1 MAGGGYGPTPPTL
14 FRHSRASC
22 VSENLRLLYG
32 RNVTYEPTH
41 PETHQKEH
49 EMFYGTPLPGGWST
63 LDPTS
68 KGTQVPQYDKAG
80 SSDLDCTL
88 LNRVCSGY

>member
-1 MAGGGYGPTPPTL
+1 M
-14 FRHSRASC
+14 
-22 VSENLRLLYG
+22 
-32 RNVTYEPTH
+32 YEPTH

-68 KGTQVPQYDKAG
+68 KGTQVPQQGKAG

-88 LNRVCSGY
+88 FSLLV